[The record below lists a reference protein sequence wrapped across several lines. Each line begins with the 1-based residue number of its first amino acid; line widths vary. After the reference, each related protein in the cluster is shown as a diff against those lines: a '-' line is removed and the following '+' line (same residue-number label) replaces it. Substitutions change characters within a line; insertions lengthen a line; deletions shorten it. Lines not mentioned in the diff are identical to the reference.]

1 MRLAFV
7 LFLFLAVVC
16 TAGLARKAG
25 VAGQRNDELSEFPS
39 SRRKGPQEMT
49 IKFCSS

>member
-1 MRLAFV
+1 MRVAFI

-25 VAGQRNDELSEFPS
+25 VAGVRNELSEFPS